1 MVSVRLVILDHVCGS
16 TTTHSSQVQLIFLKN
31 MYHQQF
37 CPGEPTLPDYMRTFN
52 DIEYGGRKYD
62 FTKVYNVIEI
72 FPTHDLARLTPGDI
86 LALLQCSVHV
96 V

>member
-1 MVSVRLVILDHVCGS
+1 
-16 TTTHSSQVQLIFLKN
+16 
-31 MYHQQF
+31 
-37 CPGEPTLPDYMRTFN
+37 MRTFN

>member
-1 MVSVRLVILDHVCGS
+1 
-16 TTTHSSQVQLIFLKN
+16 
-31 MYHQQF
+31 
-37 CPGEPTLPDYMRTFN
+37 MRTFN
-52 DIEYGGRKYD
+52 DIEYKGRVYD

-96 V
+96 VQQVVTLMGVQWVKVMLETIVLEEALLMDLEQRT